1 MKKKRSARLS
11 VVLDLEER
19 KKKQADK
26 FLADHIKRVEND
38 KLQLVQL
45 ETYLTEYQ
53 QQYQVTCQQGIS
65 VQSLNSYQAF
75 MLKIG
80 NVIEEHKKSM
90 KINEEQLTN
99 VRVFWTKT
107 YARYNAVDS
116 LISNIKKKEDQADE
130 KIVQKMIDETSSQN
144 SIRMRSLL
152 N

>member
-1 MKKKRSARLS
+1 MKKKRSVRLG
-11 VVLDLEER
+11 VVLELEDR

-38 KLQLVQL
+38 KVQLVQL

-53 QQYQVTCQQGIS
+53 QQYQLTCQQGIS

-75 MLKIG
+75 MLKVS

-90 KINEEQLTN
+90 KINEEQLAN
-99 VRVFWTKT
+99 VRVFWSKT

-116 LISNIKKKEDQADE
+116 LISNIKKKEELADE
-130 KIVQKMIDETSSQN
+130 KAVQKMIDETSMQN
-144 SIRMRSLL
+144 STRIRSLL